1 MYCIAEQKQDFYQV
15 SLKLL
20 LKNSKGHVLILKA
33 PEEFSSMAGFYDV
46 LGGRIDRD
54 EFAVKFENILRREVK
69 EEIGDV
75 DVHINLNPIAVSRGL
90 IQASRRRDGGKE
102 DIHIFY
108 VFFEADFKGGD
119 VRISDE
125 HVGHE
130 WIDLGQIDLKKY
142 FMGGILEGIE
152 MFLANP

>member
-1 MYCIAEQKQDFYQV
+1 MVEQKQDFYHV

-20 LKNSKGHVLILKA
+20 LKNSEGHVLILKA
-33 PEEFSSMAGFYDV
+33 PEEFSSMSGFYDV
-46 LGGRIDRD
+46 PGGRIDRD
-54 EFAVKFENILRREVK
+54 EFETKLEIILRREVK

-75 DVHINLNPIAVSRGL
+75 DVRINLNPIAVSRGM
-90 IQASRRRDGGKE
+90 IHASRRRDAGKE

-125 HVGHE
+125 HAGHE
-130 WIDLGQIDLKKY
+130 WVSLTGINRKKY
-142 FMGGILEGIE
+142 FTGGILEGIE
-152 MFLANP
+152 MFLAHP

>member
-1 MYCIAEQKQDFYQV
+1 M

-20 LKNSKGHVLILKA
+20 LKNANGHTLILKV
-33 PEEFSSMAGFYDV
+33 PEKFSSMAGFYDV
-46 LGGRIDRD
+46 PGGRIDRD
-54 EFAVKFENILRREVK
+54 EFTVHLGDILHREVK

-75 DVHINLNPIAVSRGL
+75 DVHINLNPVAVSRGM
-90 IQASRRRDGGKE
+90 IPEAKRRDGRKD

-108 VFFEADFKGGD
+108 VFFEADFQGGD
-119 VRISDE
+119 ITISDE

-130 WIDLGQIDLKKY
+130 WVNLSEIDPKKY
-142 FMGGILEGIE
+142 FMGGILHGIE

>member
-1 MYCIAEQKQDFYQV
+1 MTEQKQDFYHV

-20 LKNSKGHVLILKA
+20 LKNSEGHILILKV
-33 PEEFSSMAGFYDV
+33 PEEFSSMSGFYDV
-46 LGGRIDRD
+46 PGGRIDRD
-54 EFAVKFENILRREVK
+54 EFATKLESILRREIK

-75 DVHINLNPIAVSRGL
+75 DVHINLNPIAVSRGM
-90 IQASRRRDGGKE
+90 IHVSRCRDGGKE

-125 HVGHE
+125 HAGHE
-130 WIDLGQIDLKKY
+130 WINLAKIDVKKY

-152 MFLANP
+152 MFLAHS